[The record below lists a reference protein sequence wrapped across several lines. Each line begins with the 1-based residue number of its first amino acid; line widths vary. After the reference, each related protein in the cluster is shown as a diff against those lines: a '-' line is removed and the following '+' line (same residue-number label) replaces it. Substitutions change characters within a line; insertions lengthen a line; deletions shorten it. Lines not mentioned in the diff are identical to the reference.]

1 MQKKENIQKKQFKYD
16 KNNFFYY
23 IHKHNSTFYNER
35 AIELPI
41 ILEYYNNHDPE
52 HILEVGD
59 VLSHYISPKH
69 TIIDKFET
77 NSHVLTADAITYS
90 PSKKFKLIVSIST
103 IEHIG
108 WDDDPFKP
116 ELVLDAIINL
126 KKLLTSD
133 GLLIV
138 TAPIGYNSFLDKK
151 IAKNDL
157 GLDKQL
163 FFTRDKNN
171 KWTETAIDISIT
183 KKYGQPYPSAN
194 ALFIGIIDNSIIE
207 KT

>member
-1 MQKKENIQKKQFKYD
+1 M
-16 KNNFFYY
+16 
-23 IHKHNSTFYNER
+23 
-35 AIELPI
+35 PI
-41 ILEYYNNHDPE
+41 ILEYYNNHYPE
-52 HILEVGD
+52 HILEVGA

-69 TIIDKFET
+69 TVIDKFET
-77 NSHVLTADAITYS
+77 NPHVLTADAITYS